1 MNHESEPAPD
11 TERDQ
16 AAPSVWG
23 GTELPPIAR
32 LIVDMSDRVLG
43 MNERVAELA
52 TAIDDV
58 RESARH
64 TSAAVGILSQDVARV
79 RRTVDDISVAIG
91 EIARAVGVDLPP
103 PLRLVEGGSHGAE

>member
-11 TERDQ
+11 TERDR

-23 GTELPPIAR
+23 GTELPPTAR
-32 LIVDMSDRVLG
+32 LIVDMSDHVLC
-43 MNERVAELA
+43 MNERVSELA

-79 RRTVDDISVAIG
+79 QRTLDAVSTVLADIAD
-91 EIARAVGVDLPP
+91 AVGVSIPP